1 MGFVILTTPEL
12 KIKNVLYNDT
22 PLTSLEKGRILA
34 SIVQDKDRSKILDFS
49 KNIKKGKG
57 EFGYEINIPV
67 EEKVKLY
74 NFSGIKDSED
84 TFLILASRLKEDIL
98 NQYDHFMK
106 MNNQHVNKIR
116 SLLKDQIITENNT
129 VLSGESAELYNE
141 ITEVNNELMNVQR
154 ELTKTNK
161 ELDRQKERYYAT
173 LLSIGEGVIAL
184 GENKEI
190 TFINESALNI
200 LNINKE
206 IEGTFLSDHN
216 IKVINKNEN
225 DILEK
230 IINKVCHSPQIIK
243 KEDVKLISDQNEVPI
258 DLTISSIEVR
268 DDRLIGL
275 VIVISDITQK
285 KEQEK
290 KLKKLAATD
299 RLTNIMNRRMG
310 TTYLQKQIERLK
322 REDINLTVCFID
334 VNDLK
339 HANDNYGHNEG
350 DNLLKTAAQILN
362 DNIRDTDA
370 VARFGGDEFLIIFND
385 CDLEEAKVIW
395 ERVEKAID
403 DWNKNTE
410 KPYRISLSR
419 GFAQKTREDN
429 LSLDDLVNKADER
442 MYEKKMEYHNQK

>member
-1 MGFVILTTPEL
+1 M
-12 KIKNVLYNDT
+12 
-22 PLTSLEKGRILA
+22 
-34 SIVQDKDRSKILDFS
+34 
-49 KNIKKGKG
+49 
-57 EFGYEINIPV
+57 
-67 EEKVKLY
+67 
-74 NFSGIKDSED
+74 
-84 TFLILASRLKEDIL
+84 
-98 NQYDHFMK
+98 
-106 MNNQHVNKIR
+106 
-116 SLLKDQIITENNT
+116 
-129 VLSGESAELYNE
+129 
-141 ITEVNNELMNVQR
+141 
-154 ELTKTNK
+154 
-161 ELDRQKERYYAT
+161 
-173 LLSIGEGVIAL
+173 
-184 GENKEI
+184 
-190 TFINESALNI
+190 
-200 LNINKE
+200 
-206 IEGTFLSDHN
+206 
-216 IKVINKNEN
+216 
-225 DILEK
+225 
-230 IINKVCHSPQIIK
+230 
-243 KEDVKLISDQNEVPI
+243 
-258 DLTISSIEVR
+258 
-268 DDRLIGL
+268 IGL